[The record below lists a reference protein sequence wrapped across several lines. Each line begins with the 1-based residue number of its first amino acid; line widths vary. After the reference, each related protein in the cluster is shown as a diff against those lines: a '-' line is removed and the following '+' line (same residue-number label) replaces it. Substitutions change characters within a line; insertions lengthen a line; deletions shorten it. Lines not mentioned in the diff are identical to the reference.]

1 MLMRGYD
8 IISYCLQP
16 SFLSMAFDYLV
27 KPKNT
32 GFYVVDCHMIWE
44 FTRLCKYQVALRS
57 FLDKFI
63 RRSVILIAWK

>member
-1 MLMRGYD
+1 MT
-8 IISYCLQP
+8 
-16 SFLSMAFDYLV
+16 SFRIVCNQVVLSMAFDYLV